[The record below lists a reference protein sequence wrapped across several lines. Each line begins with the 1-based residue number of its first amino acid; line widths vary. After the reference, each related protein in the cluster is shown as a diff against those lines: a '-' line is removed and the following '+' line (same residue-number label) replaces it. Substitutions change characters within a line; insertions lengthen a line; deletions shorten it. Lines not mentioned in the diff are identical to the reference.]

1 MLVKKTKTPKDR
13 IGWVIG
19 WDGQGLVLIQW
30 GLSLPSLGHFTRPAD
45 CYEGLHLNKACLIP
59 LPTVTS
65 YEPDTSISS
74 NNDYGAHNANDSSPS
89 SIPHPFLESH
99 LPEVINE
106 ALLSTGF
113 SSAQFTAQEG
123 KAKQR
128 AQLH

>member
-1 MLVKKTKTPKDR
+1 MFVKKTKTPKDW

-65 YEPDTSISS
+65 HEPDTSISS
-74 NNDYGAHNANDSSPS
+74 NNDYGTHNANDSKSILHSP
-89 SIPHPFLESH
+89 P
-99 LPEVINE
+99 LPRG
-106 ALLSTGF
+106 SPT
-113 SSAQFTAQEG
+113 
-123 KAKQR
+123 
-128 AQLH
+128 